1 MQPLTILGA
10 HPYEEVREL
19 CHAVKGCRHSNT
31 PAIIRAAMLL
41 VEAIDRP
48 TVLVPVP
55 SHTGFATD
63 MFALAGAVCVEAAK
77 RGVPCEVADVLA
89 CRPHPSLCDEKHK
102 EGGGHPEDIRIV
114 MYLMGGEKS
123 MERLAGKYI
132 LLVDNVVDTGKTARA
147 ALSALPTANGILAI
161 GDTGKHRE

>member
-77 RGVPCEVADVLA
+77 RGIPCEVANVLA

-114 MYLMGGEKS
+114 MYQTGDGAARD
-123 MERLAGKYI
+123 RLAGKYV
-132 LLVDNVVDTGKTARA
+132 LLVDNVVDTGNTARA
-147 ALSALPTANGILAI
+147 ALAALPAASGILAI
-161 GDTGKHRE
+161 GDSGRHWK

>member
-41 VEAIDRP
+41 VEAIDCP

-63 MFALAGAVCVEAAK
+63 MFALAGVVCVEAAK

-89 CRPHPSLCDEKHK
+89 CRPHPSLCEEKHK

-114 MYLMGGEKS
+114 MYQMGGEKS
-123 MERLAGKYI
+123 MERLAGKYV

-147 ALSALPTANGILAI
+147 ALAALPAASGILAV

>member
-1 MQPLTILGA
+1 MQPLIILGA
-10 HPYEEVREL
+10 HPYEDVREL

-31 PAIIRAAMLL
+31 PAMIQAARLL
-41 VEAIDRP
+41 AKAIDRP

-63 MFALAGAVCVEAAK
+63 MLALAGAVCAEAAK
-77 RGVPCEVADVLA
+77 RSIPCEVADILA

-114 MYLMGGEKS
+114 MYQTGGEKS
-123 MERLAGKYI
+123 MERLTGKYV

-147 ALSALPTANGILAI
+147 AMAALPAANGILTI

>member
-10 HPYEEVREL
+10 RPYEEVREL

-102 EGGGHPEDIRIV
+102 ERGGHPEDIRIV
-114 MYLMGGEKS
+114 MYQMGGEKS

-147 ALSALPTANGILAI
+147 ALSALPAANGILAI
-161 GDTGKHRE
+161 GNTGRYLK

>member
-10 HPYEEVREL
+10 HPYKEVRPL
-19 CHAVKGCRHSNT
+19 CHSVKHCRHSAA
-31 PAIIRAAMLL
+31 PAMIQAAKLL
-41 VEAIDRP
+41 AKAIDRP

-114 MYLMGGEKS
+114 MYQMGGAAAR
-123 MERLAGKYI
+123 ERLAGKYV

-147 ALSALPTANGILAI
+147 AFAALPAANGILAI
-161 GDTGKHRE
+161 GDTGRYWK